1 MNYKQMIR
9 VVGALLLLCVTSNLA
24 YSSDMEHV
32 TVEQGDLQGKTEG
45 NLTVFKGVPFAKPP
59 VGELRWKAPQ
69 PAESWTGTRQ
79 ALEFAPSPMQAG
91 EPLAAKSEDS
101 LYLNIW
107 TRSDAATDKLPVLVW
122 IYGGGFS
129 FGSTADPI
137 TDCARLANKGVVLVS
152 IAYRVGPLGF
162 LAHPQLSEESP
173 SKTSDRKS

>member
-32 TVEQGDLQGKTEG
+32 TVEQGALQGKTEG

-69 PAESWTGTRQ
+69 PAESWTGTHQ
-79 ALEFAPSPMQAG
+79 ALEFAPSPIQAG
-91 EPLAAKSEDS
+91 EPPAGKSEDG

-107 TRSDAATDKLPVLVW
+107 TPAVLPLACWPLHHWPKVCSTGRFPNVAAHLARQTHPATPV
-122 IYGGGFS
+122 
-129 FGSTADPI
+129 
-137 TDCARLANKGVVLVS
+137 
-152 IAYRVGPLGF
+152 
-162 LAHPQLSEESP
+162 
-173 SKTSDRKS
+173 KT